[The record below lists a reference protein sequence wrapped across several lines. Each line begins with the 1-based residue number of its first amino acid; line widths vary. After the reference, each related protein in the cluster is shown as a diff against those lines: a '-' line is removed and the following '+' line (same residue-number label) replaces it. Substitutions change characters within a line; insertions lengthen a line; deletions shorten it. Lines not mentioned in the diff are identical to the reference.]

1 MKATVLVD
9 NIGVGHLKGEWGLSI
24 FIEGNDKKIL
34 LDAGASPLFLENA
47 KGLNIDI
54 ASVDYA
60 VLSHAHYDHADG
72 METFFASNNKA
83 KLYMRKQADENCY
96 SKKWFIHKYIGIP
109 RNIMH
114 KYEGRIE
121 RVDGNF
127 KLMDSVYLVPH
138 YSENLDV
145 IGKKNNLYVRKNQR
159 WYPDDFAHEQS
170 LVFDT
175 EEGLVVFNCC
185 SHGGADNII
194 NEVSEQFGKPVI
206 TMIGGFHIF
215 RRNRE
220 EVVAFSRR
228 IKQTGVKK
236 IYTGHCTGQMPFEVM
251 QEELG
256 DMVEQ
261 LKVGL
266 VIEF

>member
-9 NIGVGHLKGEWGLSI
+9 NIGTGQLKGEWGLSI
-24 FIEGNDKKIL
+24 LIEAEDKKIL

-47 KGLNIDI
+47 KALGIDI

-72 METFFASNNKA
+72 MEAFFTANTKA
-83 KLYMRKQADENCY
+83 KFYMRKEADENCY
-96 SKKWFIHKYIGIP
+96 AKKWFVHKYIGIP
-109 RNIMH
+109 RNIT
-114 KYEGRIE
+114 KNYGERIE

-127 KLMDSVYLVPH
+127 KLFDGVYLVPH
-138 YSENLDV
+138 YSEHLDV
-145 IGKKNNLYVRKNQR
+145 IGKKNNMYVRKDGK

-175 EEGLVVFNCC
+175 DRGLVIFNCC

-194 NEVSEQFGKPVI
+194 NEVSEQFGKPVAI
-206 TMIGGFHIF
+206 MIGGFHIF
-215 RRNRE
+215 KQSKG
-220 EVVAFSRR
+220 EVIALSKRL
-228 IKQTGVKK
+228 KQTGVKE
-236 IYTGHCTGQMPFEVM
+236 IYTGHCTGQKSFEVM
-251 QEELG
+251 KEELG
-256 DMVEQ
+256 DMVKQ